1 MQGRLLKALEEG
13 CGLVRLRFSAPKVPF
28 PAWLEQHDRFS
39 AELGLAE
46 KALVKFSMDK
56 EKWSYTMPGSV
67 SPLQGEPRSTF
78 VCNMDTDLE
87 KHEEALKEAKKCEVP
102 GVSEEYLVDSA
113 EKGELEEMT
122 PYLLWGEARRRH
134 RAMEETVTS
143 RFVEK

>member
-1 MQGRLLKALEEG
+1 MPWLFFWRRPVPSRIENSHNLPRFRHSHNSVQGRLLKALEEG

-67 SPLQGEPRSTF
+67 SPLQCEPRSTF
-78 VCNMDTDLE
+78 VCNMDTD
-87 KHEEALKEAKKCEVP
+87 
-102 GVSEEYLVDSA
+102 
-113 EKGELEEMT
+113 
-122 PYLLWGEARRRH
+122 
-134 RAMEETVTS
+134 
-143 RFVEK
+143 